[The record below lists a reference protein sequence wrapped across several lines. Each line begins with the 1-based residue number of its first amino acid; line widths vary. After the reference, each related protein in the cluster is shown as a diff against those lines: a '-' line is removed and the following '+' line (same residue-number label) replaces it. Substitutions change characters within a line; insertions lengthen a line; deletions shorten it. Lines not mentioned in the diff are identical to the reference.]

1 MLNRILKLAM
11 AVPALAVLISPSHL
25 EAAAGHGTAAT
36 TAARAATA
44 AAELPA
50 QQRIAAFIRQLGDE
64 QYQVREQAQEELS
77 KFGAESFDQ
86 LVAAQDD
93 DDIEIGARARYLVHR
108 IRVEWVQDTDSAQV
122 KELLKD
128 YDSQD
133 ADARL
138 NCMRQLA
145 ALNDVGLQ
153 ALCRLIRFEK
163 SPLLAKEGRC

>member
-1 MLNRILKLAM
+1 MSRSLHAKSDPEISDGSAGPGRADF
-11 AVPALAVLISPSHL
+11 ALSL

-77 KFGAESFDQ
+77 KFGAEAFDQ

-108 IRVEWVQDTDSAQV
+108 IRVEWVQDTDSAKV

-133 ADARL
+133 AD
-138 NCMRQLA
+138 
-145 ALNDVGLQ
+145 DG
-153 ALCRLIRFEK
+153 
-163 SPLLAKEGRC
+163 